1 MPACATIGYI
11 LSKRSKG
18 DENCGEEI
26 STGEERRSGGSWD
39 LFVKC
44 ANTNT
49 DQLLVRPREIGTLS
63 SRLREIEIQ

>member
-39 LFVKC
+39 LFDKC

-49 DQLLVRPREIGTLS
+49 EQLSGPREIGTFS